1 MRTILIIVLLSL
13 MTLVHTSASNMRFSH
28 INSKDGLPHQQIQA
42 LAIDAEG
49 NIWIGTRNGLSRYDG
64 YSIKTYFHEQGNP
77 RSLIHNF
84 IYKLFVD
91 SKKRIWVCTQ
101 DGLCRYCPATDD
113 FESYNDPDGIVSSI
127 IETRNGKIICG
138 GAQLSIY
145 DEQNNRF
152 STYPALESGY
162 ILSLAT
168 DKHNNLY
175 VATSTSIFYYNPA
188 MTKITHINRSYFSDF
203 MTGWDDIIQMLFD
216 SKGRLW
222 IGRNGKGV
230 MYINMKNG
238 QKKIYPASE
247 LSDGTV
253 RVITED
259 KVGRIWLGTEKGV
272 TIINPDGRIEIL
284 RHNPLSQDS
293 LSDNAIYAIIN
304 DNNNNIWIGSYFGGV
319 DVMLNNN
326 DPFTCFEPGFTPQNM
341 KGKVPRTIVETAKGI
356 YWIATEDN
364 GINIYD
370 SNAGTFHVF
379 DKIRELGTNVHSLLY
394 DNLSNEM
401 WIGTFRNGLFRY
413 NLKTGA
419 WKKYECNKG
428 FSANS
433 IFSIIRQ
440 RNGRLWV
447 ATTLGLRYYDGAT
460 DSFKNFE
467 HSVLGKVF
475 VYTMITDDKDNLWA
489 GTAHNG
495 LFKVDAK
502 SGEVTGWT
510 NDSRRSG
517 LKDNYVTCLFYERN
531 GRLWIG
537 TNNYGLQYM
546 NTKNGKINSFSN
558 NIFPANCT
566 VCSVIADKNNNL
578 WISTSQG
585 LFRYLQKHN
594 STVKF
599 TTEDGLST
607 NQFNFSS
614 SLLTSN
620 GTIMFG
626 TVDGL
631 ICFNPRNVKA
641 GTRPFIVHLKTLTIN
656 NVEMNASTKDT
667 PLTEQLDKTS
677 CLKLSY
683 EQARN
688 FSIEYGVILPGNTN
702 SIEYQI
708 YLEGMDKD
716 WHDVGSGRKFSGYNL
731 PPGKYKLHIRANNSD
746 KGWERNPEKVIEIIV
761 EPPFWRSGWAY
772 LIYTILTCIGGIAIW
787 SFFSMRLKEKNEV
800 KMANMEKKKIEEID
814 RAKFDFFTTVSHEL
828 RTPLSL
834 IVAPLKSIPRKEL
847 SEESGK
853 HLDLAIKNAGKMET
867 LIGELVTFNQIETN
881 NFPFYMQCGNPLAF
895 IENLIAPYCHIA
907 EEKKKTL
914 TSDCED
920 NGEDVWFSPSYVERI
935 ISNLLS
941 NAMKF
946 TPQGGM
952 IAVKARIINK
962 GNETNR
968 YLQIVV
974 ADSGIGIAK
983 EEQANIFN
991 KYYQTKRGYNM
1002 NSSGWGVGLALVKRM
1017 AEIHKGTV
1025 SVESEPGHGATFTV
1039 ELNVESRNFDPAC
1052 LISDD
1057 KVIVPLSQYKLSAV
1071 REIGEEADE
1080 PKTDVADKHK
1090 MSILLVDDNKELI
1103 SFLKDYFS
1111 KNYNIFTAANGAD
1124 ALEIARNESVQLVI
1138 SDIMM
1143 PVMDGIEL
1151 CRTLKGDMATSHIPV
1166 ILLTAKGQSNDVMSG
1181 YESGAEAYVQKPFDP
1196 HILELQV
1203 KNIISLQNA
1212 MRSEIAESDSA
1223 DIESSQLSMLDK
1235 EFIGKMRKIVEDNIS
1250 NNDFSVGDITSG
1262 LGISRSLLHIKM
1274 KNLMGMSTGD
1284 YIRKKRL
1291 DMACRLLREGYNVSE
1306 TAYRT
1311 GFSDPNYFS
1320 KTFKKHFGTSPTE
1333 WLLASGKSPT
1343 DDGGNGGAG

>member
-1 MRTILIIVLLSL
+1 MKTVLLIVSFYI
-13 MTLVHTSASNMRFSH
+13 MTSCHAMAGNMHFFH
-28 INSKDGLPHQQIQA
+28 ISSKDGLPHQQIQA
-42 LAIDAEG
+42 LATDADG

-64 YSIKTYFHEQGNP
+64 YSIKTYFHKQGNP
-77 RSLIHNF
+77 RSLLHNF

-91 SKKRIWVCTQ
+91 SKKRIWICTQ
-101 DGLCRYCPATDD
+101 EGLCRYHPATDD
-113 FESYNDPDGIVSSI
+113 FETYSEPRHIVSSI
-127 IETRNGKIICG
+127 IETGKGKIVCG
-138 GAQLSIY
+138 GEQLSVY
-145 DEQNNRF
+145 NERTNRF
-152 STYPALESGY
+152 SSYPALESGY
-162 ILSLAT
+162 ILSLAS
-168 DKHNNLY
+168 DRKDNLY

-188 MTKITHINRSYFSDF
+188 MTRITHINRSYFSGF
-203 MTGWDDIIQMLFD
+203 MTGGDDIIQMLFD

-230 MYINMKNG
+230 MYINPKDG
-238 QKKIYPASE
+238 TQKIFPASE

-253 RVITED
+253 RVINED
-259 KVGRIWLGTEKGV
+259 RAGRIWLGTEKGV
-272 TIINPDGRIEIL
+272 TIIHPDGHIEII
-284 RHNPLSQDS
+284 RHDPFSHDS

-304 DNNNNIWIGSYFGGV
+304 DINNNIWIGSYFGGV
-319 DVMLNNN
+319 DVLFNNN
-326 DPFTCFEPGFTPQNM
+326 ATFTCFEPGYSPQNI
-341 KGKVPRTIVETAKGI
+341 KGKVPRTMTETEKGV

-370 SNAGTFHVF
+370 SITGTFRLF
-379 DKIRELGTNVHSLLY
+379 DGIPGLGTNIHSLLY
-394 DNLSNEM
+394 DSRKKDM

-413 NLKTGA
+413 NIKTGK
-419 WKKYECNKG
+419 WKKYECDKG
-428 FSANS
+428 SYAS
-433 IFSIIRQ
+433 SVFSIIRQ
-440 RNGRLWV
+440 RDGRLWL
-447 ATTLGLRYYDGAT
+447 ATTLGLRYYDEGS
-460 DSFKNFE
+460 DCFKRFGHN
-467 HSVLGKVF
+467 VLGKVF
-475 VYTMITDDKDNLWA
+475 IYTMTTDDKDNIWA

-495 LFKVDAK
+495 LYRINTDNGNVSA
-502 SGEVTGWT
+502 WT
-510 NDSRRSG
+510 KEDKNSG
-517 LKDNYVTCLFYERN
+517 LKDNYVTCLFHGRD

-546 NTKNGKINSFSN
+546 DTGSGKIKSFSN
-558 NIFPANCT
+558 NIFSPSCT
-566 VCSVIADKNNNL
+566 VCSIIADKKGNI
-578 WISTSQG
+578 WISTSLG
-585 LFRYLQKHN
+585 LFRYTPKNN

-599 TTEDGLST
+599 TTENGLST

-614 SLLTSN
+614 SLITTD
-620 GTIMFG
+620 GTLMFG

-631 ICFNPRNVKA
+631 VSFNPESIRTSIK
-641 GTRPFIVHLKTLTIN
+641 PFTVHLKSLTIN

-667 PLTEQLDKTS
+667 PLTGLLDKTETI
-677 CLKLSY
+677 KLSY

-688 FSIEYGVILPGNTN
+688 FSIEYGVIMPGNTN
-702 SIEYQI
+702 SIEYQL
-708 YLEGMDKD
+708 YLEGIDKD
-716 WHDVGSGRKFSGYNL
+716 WQDVGSGRKFYGYNL
-731 PPGKYKLHIRANNSD
+731 PPGKYVLHIRANNSNQ
-746 KGWERNPEKVIEIIV
+746 GWERNPEKTIEIIV
-761 EPPFWRSGWAY
+761 KPPFWRSGWAY
-772 LIYTILTCIGGIAIW
+772 MIYTIL
-787 SFFSMRLKEKNEV
+787 SFIVIFTGWLVFSMRLKEKNEV

-853 HLDLAIKNAGKMET
+853 NLDLAIKNAGKLET

-881 NFPFYMQCGNPLAF
+881 NFPFFMQRGNPLMF
-895 IENLIAPYCHIA
+895 IENLVAPYCHIA
-907 EEKKKTL
+907 EDMKKTI

-946 TPQGGM
+946 TPQGGR
-952 IAVKARIINK
+952 ISVKSLIVNK
-962 GNETNR
+962 ENDTNR
-968 YLQIVV
+968 YLRIIV
-974 ADSGIGIAK
+974 ADNGIGIAK
-983 EEQANIFN
+983 EELSNIFN

-1002 NSSGWGVGLALVKRM
+1002 NSSGWGVGLALIKRM
-1017 AEIHKGTV
+1017 AEIHKGSV
-1025 SVESEPGHGATFTV
+1025 RVESEPGKGSTFTV
-1039 ELNVESRNFDPAC
+1039 ELNVEGNNFDAGC
-1052 LISDD
+1052 LISED

-1071 REIGEEADE
+1071 RETGEDADVR
-1080 PKTDVADKHK
+1080 KDNTADAHK
-1090 MSILLVDDNKELI
+1090 MSVLLVDDNKELI
-1103 SFLKDYFS
+1103 SFLQDYFS
-1111 KNYNIFTAANGAD
+1111 KKYNIFTAANGAE

-1143 PVMDGIEL
+1143 PVMDGIQL

-1166 ILLTAKGQSNDVMSG
+1166 ILLTAKGQSDDIMNG

-1196 HILELQV
+1196 IILELQV

-1223 DIESSQLSMLDK
+1223 DIESSSLSVLDK
-1235 EFIGKMRKIVEDNIS
+1235 EFIAKMKKIVEENIS

-1274 KNLMGMSTGD
+1274 KNLMGISTGD

-1291 DMACRLLREGYNVSE
+1291 DMACRLLRDGYNVSE
-1306 TAYRT
+1306 TAYRS

-1333 WLLASGKSPT
+1333 WLVAAERNMPDRKGDS
-1343 DDGGNGGAG
+1343 

>member
-1 MRTILIIVLLSL
+1 MRTILLLVLFYFLSIGQ
-13 MTLVHTSASNMRFSH
+13 TTANNMRFSH
-28 INSKDGLPHQQIQA
+28 INSKNGLPHQQIQA

-64 YSIKTYFHEQGNP
+64 YTIKTYFHEQGNP

-84 IYKLFVD
+84 INRLFVD
-91 SKKRIWVCTQ
+91 SKKRIWICTQ
-101 DGLCRYCPATDD
+101 GGLCRYNPATDD
-113 FESYNDPDGIVSSI
+113 FDTYKSPKSVISSI
-127 IETRNGKIICG
+127 IETHKGKIICG
-138 GAQLSIY
+138 GEQLSIY

-162 ILSLAT
+162 ILSLAI
-168 DKHNNLY
+168 DKNDNMY
-175 VATSTSIFYYNPA
+175 VATSTSIFYYNPSL
-188 MTKITHINRSYFSDF
+188 TKITHINRSYFSDF
-203 MTGWDDIIQMLFD
+203 ITGWDDIIQMLFD
-216 SKGRLW
+216 SKDRLW
-222 IGRNGKGV
+222 ISRNGKGV
-230 MYINMKNG
+230 MYIDMKDG
-238 QKKIYPASE
+238 TSKIYPASE

-253 RVITED
+253 RVINED
-259 KVGRIWLGTEKGV
+259 KTGRIWLGTEKGV
-272 TIINPDGRIEIL
+272 TIINPDGRIEII
-284 RHNPLSQDS
+284 RHNPFSQDS

-304 DNNNNIWIGSYFGGV
+304 DSNNNIWIGSYFGGV
-319 DVMLNNN
+319 DILFNNN
-326 DPFTCFEPGFTPQNM
+326 NPFTCYEPGNTPQCI
-341 KGKVPRTIVETAKGI
+341 KSKVPRTMVETEKGI

-364 GINIYD
+364 GINIYN
-370 SNAGTFHVF
+370 SNTGTFHVF
-379 DKIRELGTNVHSLLY
+379 DKIKGLGTNVHSLLY
-394 DNLSNEM
+394 DSWSKDM
-401 WIGTFRNGLFRY
+401 WIGTFRNGLFKY
-413 NLKTGA
+413 NMKTGA
-419 WKKYECNKG
+419 WKKYECDKG
-428 FSANS
+428 FSAS
-433 IFSIIRQ
+433 SVFSIIRQ
-440 RNGRLWV
+440 HNGKLWV
-447 ATTLGLRYYDGAT
+447 ATTLGLSYYDT
-460 DSFKNFE
+460 KSDSFIKFRHN
-467 HSVLGKVF
+467 VLGKVF
-475 VYTMITDDKDNLWA
+475 IYTLTTDDKDNLWV
-489 GTAHNG
+489 GTTHNG
-495 LFKVDAK
+495 LYKIDTK
-502 SGEVTGWT
+502 SGKVYSWT
-510 NDSRRSG
+510 NEDKRSG
-517 LKDNYVTCLFYERN
+517 LKDNYITCLFYDKKD
-531 GRLWIG
+531 RLWIG

-546 NTKNGKINSFSN
+546 NTRTGKISSFSN
-558 NIFPANCT
+558 NIFSSSCT
-566 VCSVIADKNNNL
+566 VCSVIADKRNNI
-578 WISTSQG
+578 WIGTSQG
-585 LFRYLQKHN
+585 LFRYMPKNN

-614 SLLTSN
+614 SLLTTD
-620 GTIMFG
+620 GTILFG

-631 ICFNPRNVKA
+631 ISFNPQNVRVGNK
-641 GTRPFIVHLKTLTIN
+641 PFVVHLKKLTIN

-667 PLTEQLDKTS
+667 PLTDQLDKTS
-677 CLKLSY
+677 CIRLSY

-688 FSIEYGVILPGNTN
+688 FSIEYGVIMPGTTN

-708 YLEGMDKD
+708 YFEGIDKD

-772 LIYTILTCIGGIAIW
+772 LIYIILTCIGGIAIW

-834 IVAPLKSIPRKEL
+834 IVAPLKSIPRNEL

-853 HLDLAIKNAGKMET
+853 HLDLAIKNAGKLET

-881 NFPFYMQCGNPLAF
+881 NFPFYIQCGNPLAF

-907 EEKKKTL
+907 EEKKKTIIN
-914 TSDCED
+914 DCED

-946 TPQGGM
+946 TPQGGK
-952 IAVKARIINK
+952 IAVKARIITKEN
-962 GNETNR
+962 NTDR

-974 ADSGIGIAK
+974 ADNGIGIAK

-1017 AEIHKGTV
+1017 AEIHKGSV

-1039 ELNVESRNFDPAC
+1039 ELNVESRNFDASC

-1071 REIGEEADE
+1071 SEIGEDIDE
-1080 PKTDVADKHK
+1080 PKDNVSDEHK
-1090 MSILLVDDNKELI
+1090 MSILIVDDNKELI
-1103 SFLKDYFS
+1103 AFLQDYFS

-1124 ALEIARNESVQLVI
+1124 ALEIARNESVQLII

-1151 CRTLKGDMATSHIPV
+1151 CRTLKSDMATSHIPV
-1166 ILLTAKGQSNDVMSG
+1166 ILLTAKGQSDDVMNG

-1203 KNIISLQNA
+1203 KNIISLQNTLRNE
-1212 MRSEIAESDSA
+1212 MAESDNA
-1223 DIESSQLSMLDK
+1223 DIESSPLSMLDK
-1235 EFIGKMRKIVEDNIS
+1235 EFISKMKNIVEENIS
-1250 NNDFSVGDITSG
+1250 NNDFSVSDITSG

-1291 DMACRLLREGYNVSE
+1291 DTACRLLREGYNVSE

-1333 WLLASGKSPT
+1333 WLLASGKNSAEQQ
-1343 DDGGNGGAG
+1343 DNK